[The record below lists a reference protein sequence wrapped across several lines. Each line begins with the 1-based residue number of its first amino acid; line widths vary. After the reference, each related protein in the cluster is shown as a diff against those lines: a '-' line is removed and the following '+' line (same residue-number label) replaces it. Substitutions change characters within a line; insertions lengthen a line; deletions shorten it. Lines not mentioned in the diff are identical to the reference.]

1 MQGVLSHF
9 SATMKPLPPQMRP
22 LAACMNDQ
30 LNRQRMLQAHQ
41 ALAGL
46 SDSNR
51 QEFSR
56 LIEHLRAE
64 IDRLDGPAG
73 GKKK

>member
-1 MQGVLSHF
+1 
-9 SATMKPLPPQMRP
+9 
-22 LAACMNDQ
+22 
-30 LNRQRMLQAHQ
+30 MLQAHQ

-64 IDRLDGPAG
+64 IDRLDGPRNAE
-73 GKKK
+73 KKK